1 VAARKCRTDA
11 WRHVARYM
19 VAARRCSVVD
29 LGCLM
34 KTLGCSGVMAGA
46 WSNVAV
52 EGHMVEVLR

>member
-1 VAARKCRTDA
+1 
-11 WRHVARYM
+11 M